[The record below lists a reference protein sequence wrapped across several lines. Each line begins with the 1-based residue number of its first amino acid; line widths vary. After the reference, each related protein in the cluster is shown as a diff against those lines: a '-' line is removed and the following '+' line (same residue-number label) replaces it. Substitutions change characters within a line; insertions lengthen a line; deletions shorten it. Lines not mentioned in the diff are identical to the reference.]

1 MRVIIDRFEGNYAI
15 CQKEDESM
23 VDISKDKLPKKV
35 KEGDILII
43 ENNTITIDIDATV
56 KRREYLEKLFN
67 EL

>member
-1 MRVIIDRFEGNYAI
+1 MRVIIDRFEGDYAI

-23 VDISKDKLPKKV
+23 TDIPKDKLPKNV

-43 ENNTITIDIDATV
+43 ENNVIKIDFDATI